1 MVMKMN
7 VEVNGKVVLNG
18 ESCWKAMVSFWEQ
31 TKKQTAQA
39 VDHSKQAVD
48 RFRKMKVA
56 ITY

>member
-1 MVMKMN
+1 
-7 VEVNGKVVLNG
+7 
-18 ESCWKAMVSFWEQ
+18 MVSFWEQ